1 MTIAANG
8 ILSRQIKKE
17 FWIAENR
24 WVKGDFKKV
33 MKEQDEKTCI
43 ACGFSE
49 GFFKE

>member
-1 MTIAANG
+1 VTGVQTCALPIY
-8 ILSRQIKKE
+8 
-17 FWIAENR
+17 AEKR
-24 WVKGDFKKV
+24 WAKGDFKKV